1 MGYTGNYDPERMAR
15 ATGKE
20 LHISPKHSVE
30 ICRAIRG
37 LPVTSAIDMLEAV
50 ERKEEAIPFRRYN
63 KCVPH
68 QRTRG
73 PYKKKTGPG
82 RFPVKASKAIRRII
96 LSAQENAERQID
108 DLADIDDLKIAT
120 AAASRGRVI
129 KGWTPRAHGRW
140 NPWNED
146 TTNIE
151 IILEMTEE

>member
-1 MGYTGNYDPERMAR
+1 MGYTGKYDPERMAR
-15 ATGKE
+15 AYGKE

-37 LPVTSAIDMLEAV
+37 LPVASAIDMLEAV

-68 QRTRG
+68 QKTRG

-82 RFPVKASKAIRRII
+82 RFPVKASKAIRLVI
-96 LSAQENAERQID
+96 LSAQENAEKQID
-108 DLADIDDLKIAT
+108 DLTDIDDLRIAT
-120 AAASRGRVI
+120 SAASRGRVI
-129 KGWTPRAHGRW
+129 KGWMPRAHGRW
-140 NPWNED
+140 NRWDED

>member
-1 MGYTGNYDPERMAR
+1 MGYTGKYDPETMAR
-15 ATGKE
+15 AYGKE

-50 ERKEEAIPFRRYN
+50 IRKEEAIPFRRYN

-73 PYKKKTGPG
+73 PYLKKTGPG
-82 RFPVKASKAIRRII
+82 RYPVKASKAILKVIE
-96 LSAQENAERQID
+96 SAQANADRQID
-108 DLADIDDLKIAT
+108 DLTDIEDLKIAT
-120 AAASRGRVI
+120 AAAARGRVI
-129 KGWTPRAHGRW
+129 KGWMPRAHGRW
-140 NPWNED
+140 NKWDEE

>member
-1 MGYTGNYDPERMAR
+1 MGYTGKYDPEKMAR

-37 LPVTSAIDMLEAV
+37 LPITSAIDMLEAV

-68 QRTRG
+68 QKTRG

-82 RFPVKASKAIRRII
+82 RYPVKASAAIRRII

-108 DLADIDDLKIAT
+108 DLADVDDLKIVT

-129 KGWTPRAHGRW
+129 KGWQPRAHGRW
-140 NPWNED
+140 NPKNED